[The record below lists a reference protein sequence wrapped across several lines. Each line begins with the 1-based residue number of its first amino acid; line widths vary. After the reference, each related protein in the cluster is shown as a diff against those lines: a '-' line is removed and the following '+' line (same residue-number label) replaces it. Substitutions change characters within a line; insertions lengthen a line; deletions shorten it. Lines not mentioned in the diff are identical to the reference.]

1 MNDRTRKELIWMA
14 GVLAILIGAA
24 IGNVIYISMHNEN
37 FAQNVNANPSYPSN
51 ATIIKVDATQWSWA
65 FIYSN
70 GSETVNMLNVTV
82 GKPVVLVV
90 TSIKGAEAFA
100 VIHDLS
106 IPKLGVQVYAIP
118 GQNNSLSF
126 TPTVVGSYYFE
137 CVEYCGLDH
146 YEMRGMMNVVA

>member
-1 MNDRTRKELIWMA
+1 MNDKTRKELIWIA
-14 GVLAILIGAA
+14 GVLVVLIGAA
-24 IGNVIYISMHNEN
+24 IGNVIYISMHNQN
-37 FAQNVNANPSYPSN
+37 LAQNVDAHPTYPSN
-51 ATIIKVDATQWSWA
+51 ATIIRVDATQWSWA

-70 GSETVNMLNVTV
+70 GTESVDTFNVTV

-90 TSIKGAEAFA
+90 TSIKGAEQFA

-106 IPKLGVQVYAIP
+106 IPKLDVQLYAIP

-126 TPTVVGSYYFE
+126 TPTVIGSYYFE

-146 YEMRGMMNVVA
+146 YEMKGFMNVVA